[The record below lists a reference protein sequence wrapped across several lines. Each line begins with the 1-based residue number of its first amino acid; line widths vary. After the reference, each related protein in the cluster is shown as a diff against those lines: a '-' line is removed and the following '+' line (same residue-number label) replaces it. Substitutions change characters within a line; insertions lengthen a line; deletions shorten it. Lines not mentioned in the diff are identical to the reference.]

1 VWEKQDVFMESNKY
15 AIIIPVYNHEAKVA
29 DVIQKALKLGCPIYV
44 VDDGSTDSSYEKI
57 KNIPEIFILRH
68 PNNMGKG
75 AALMTGFSAA
85 SSAAEWAVTI
95 DADGQHDPDD
105 IPRLFSAVTPGKR
118 AVVIGCRQ
126 GMDHDHVPWSSRFGR
141 GFSNFWV
148 WVSGGP
154 AVKDSQS
161 GFRLYP
167 LPEVLSWP
175 VMSRRFQFEV
185 EVLVQARR
193 HSMPVLE
200 APVSV
205 IYAPKNERVSHYRGT
220 IDFLRNS
227 ATFTR
232 LIFQRL
238 VIKPMLRFKKRP

>member
-1 VWEKQDVFMESNKY
+1 MFFMEPNRY
-15 AIIIPVYNHEAKVA
+15 VIIIPLYNHEAMVA
-29 DVIQKALKLGCPIYV
+29 GVIQKALKLGCPVYV
-44 VDDGSTDSSYEKI
+44 VDDGSTDSSYDKI
-57 KNIPEIFILRH
+57 KNISGISILRH

-85 SSAAEWAVTI
+85 SSEAEWAITI
-95 DADGQHDPDD
+95 DADGQHDPED
-105 IPRLFSAVTPGKR
+105 IPHLFSVIAPGQR
-118 AVVIGCRQ
+118 TIVVGHRQ

-141 GFSNFWV
+141 KFSNFWV
-148 WVSGGP
+148 RASGGP

-175 VMSRRFQFEV
+175 VMARRFQFEV
-185 EVLVQARR
+185 EILVQAQWR
-193 HSMPVLE
+193 SMPVLE

-205 IYAPKNERVSHYRGT
+205 IYAPQSERVSHYRGST
-220 IDFLRNS
+220 DFFRNS

-232 LIFQRL
+232 LIFQRWFINPL
-238 VIKPMLRFKKRP
+238 LQLKNNHEK